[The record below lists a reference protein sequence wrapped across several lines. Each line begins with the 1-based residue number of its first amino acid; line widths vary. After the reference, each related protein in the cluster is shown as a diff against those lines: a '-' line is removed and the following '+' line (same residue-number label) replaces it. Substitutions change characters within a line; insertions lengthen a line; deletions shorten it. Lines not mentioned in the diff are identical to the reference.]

1 MFFAVALDL
10 RLNQE
15 TVLLDWVPP
24 NVDKEL
30 VRLLN
35 TCAKMF

>member
-1 MFFAVALDL
+1 MIFILDL

-30 VRLLN
+30 VRIVLDCIELL
-35 TCAKMF
+35 

>member
-1 MFFAVALDL
+1 MIFILDL
-10 RLNQE
+10 RMNQE

-30 VRLLN
+30 VRNVLDCIELL
-35 TCAKMF
+35 